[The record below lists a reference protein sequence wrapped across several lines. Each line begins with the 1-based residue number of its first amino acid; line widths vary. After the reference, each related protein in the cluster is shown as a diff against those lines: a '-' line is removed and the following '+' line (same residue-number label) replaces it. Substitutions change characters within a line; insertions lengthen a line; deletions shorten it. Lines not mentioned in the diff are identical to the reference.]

1 MTEVTIPT
9 FKRFV
14 VVAAGALSFSPVF
27 AQETPAPTP
36 APGTEESKYDEEA
49 DHAKLLNLDKV
60 PGYGGVAF
68 GAEFSSKGFKLEQD
82 RGALKLYKKTGE
94 KLIMGPALLETVI
107 YYVFQ
112 GKFYGVAFHTNDGQ
126 DSLALKDILIDAFGT
141 GENSTDEGP
150 STVWIAKKNGAL
162 FDLNQS
168 NGDGSAFLF
177 DLKLHDACLTEQAAS
192 EQAAAQ
198 QIIQGKP

>member
-1 MTEVTIPT
+1 MVLKIV
-9 FKRFV
+9 RFA
-14 VVAAGALSFSPVF
+14 VVAIGTCSLSTVF
-27 AQETPAPTP
+27 AQESPVPTLAPKS
-36 APGTEESKYDEEA
+36 GGEESKYDEEA

-68 GAEFSSKGFKLEQD
+68 GATFSTKGFKLEQD

-94 KLIMGPALLETVI
+94 KLLFGPAILETVL
-107 YYVFQ
+107 YYVFD

-126 DSLALKDILIDAFGT
+126 DSLALKNILIDAFGT

-150 STVWIAKKNGAL
+150 GTIWIAKKNGAL

-168 NGDGSAFLF
+168 NGDASVFIF
-177 DLKLHDACLTEQAAS
+177 DLKLHDACLADQTAAEQATAK
-192 EQAAAQ
+192 QL
-198 QIIQGKP
+198 IQGKP